1 MKIKR
6 IAAIILSFSLFTI
19 FGCGGGGGSAPGPAS
34 TIVSGTAAKGPV
46 SGGTVTVYAVR
57 NGAVDPTPLGTP
69 FTPTPANGSYT
80 VNIGSYTGPVLIEI
94 TGGTYVDEATG
105 AISDI
110 QAVPLRAFV
119 AHASGNVSAAVTALT
134 EIAAKRIVDSGAP
147 ITESLISTTNS
158 DVGSTFGVGDII
170 GTQPVDAAAT
180 GAAGAPAAQQEYG
193 MALAALSKYMQLNA
207 RTLGQSVADFSA
219 PATADLLLKL
229 NSART
234 DFIND
239 TNRNR
244 TAITGNKTA
253 TKAILKLR
261 TVGTLTAPSRI
272 GGIEVVM
279 NLPPGVSIPLA
290 DAGTG
295 EVSAAALAVSGVA
308 VATGTSVS
316 GRFTAATD
324 TAPATIKLIM
334 TNVTGFLTGEFVTVT
349 CDVTAGSVVTAPHFI
364 PSGFKAV
371 DSVLIGGSL
380 GGVIPGITPALTATF
395 Q

>member
-6 IAAIILSFSLFTI
+6 IAGIILSFSLATM
-19 FGCGGGGGSAPGPAS
+19 FGCGGGGGSTPGP
-34 TIVSGTAAKGPV
+34 TPTVVSGTASKGPV
-46 SGGTVTVYAVR
+46 SGGTVAVYAVR

-69 FTPTPANGSYT
+69 FTPTPANGTYT
-80 VNIGSYTGPVLIEI
+80 VNIGSYTGPILVEI

-105 AISDI
+105 AARDI

-119 AHASGNVSAAVTALT
+119 ANASGNVSAAVTALT

-147 ITESLISTTNS
+147 ITPALISATNIE
-158 DVGSTFGVGDII
+158 VGNTFGVSDII
-170 GTQPVDAAAT
+170 VTQPVDAAAT
-180 GAAGAPAAQQEYG
+180 GAAGAGAAQQEYG

-207 RTLGQSVADFSA
+207 RTLGQSVADFSV
-219 PATADLLLKL
+219 PATPDLLLKL

-239 TNRNR
+239 ATRNK

-253 TKAILKLR
+253 TRATLKLR
-261 TVGTLTAPSRI
+261 TAGTLTAPSKI
-272 GGIEVVM
+272 GGIEVVV
-279 NLPPGVSIPLA
+279 NLPPGVSVPLS
-290 DAGTG
+290 DAITG
-295 EVSAAALAVSGVA
+295 EVSPTALTVSGVA
-308 VATGTSVS
+308 PATGTSVN
-316 GRFTAATD
+316 GRYTAATLS
-324 TAPATIKLIM
+324 APATIKVIM
-334 TNVTGFLTGEFVTVT
+334 TNVNGFETGEFVTVI
-349 CDVTAGSVVTAPHFI
+349 CDVTAGSVVTAAHFI

-380 GGVIPGITPALTATF
+380 GGIIPGITSTLTATF